1 MSIKA
6 IMSECQNRGIRL
18 DVKLKVDAPKG
29 RMTDDLMDALQAH
42 KPEILAALVDMS
54 RLPVP
59 DICREVSEWAI
70 TCGECR
76 HSGGGLFCEMDG
88 TPTYSR
94 RAACERFEAGEVIQ

>member
-1 MSIKA
+1 MSVYSILD
-6 IMSECQNRGIRL
+6 ECRNRGVRL

-29 RMTDDLMDALQAH
+29 RMTDDLMAALQAH
-42 KPEILAALVDMS
+42 KPEILAALVERS

-59 DICREVSEWAI
+59 DICREVSAWAV

-76 HSGGGLFCEMDG
+76 HSGGGLFCETSG

-94 RAACERFEAGEVIQ
+94 RAACEKFEAGVMQ